1 MEINGITQTIIRYGD
16 GQQYVIDGYLDIGLY
31 DTQNDM
37 LVCLI
42 GALALPVLIVIG
54 SLFGKKPERFIV
66 PQWNERSTEANAKVE
81 A

>member
-1 MEINGITQTIIRYGD
+1 MSMPKNVVPAYSNISHNSAMAR
-16 GQQYVIDGYLDIGLY
+16 L
-31 DTQNDM
+31 NDM

-54 SLFGKKPERFIV
+54 SLFGKKPEKFIV
-66 PQWNERSTEANAKVE
+66 PQWDDRSTEANAKVE